1 MKNLMTKLVIAFA
14 ILTFGSISVSAQDGD
29 TSSTHNSEAAEGLD
43 LHAVAEVF
51 KGSENLEN
59 FEHSLNN
66 PETGINNLDLNHNDQ
81 VDFIRVVEH
90 VADNTHLVVL
100 QVPLG
105 EDEFQDVAT
114 IAVEQEGG
122 EKYNLQVQGD
132 EALYGPSYYI
142 VPSTADLGT
151 WNVVRGLFRPSYRP
165 YLSPFGFRT
174 LPRWWGVR
182 RPVAL
187 NDYRTRTVAF
197 VGRRNFVASR
207 TVRVRTVNKINYHPR
222 ASAMVTRRTN
232 VTRTTTTT
240 TATPRAVIQTRTE
253 TNTRPAAQTTTT
265 RTQTRVIRPR
275 KH

>member
-1 MKNLMTKLVIAFA
+1 MKNLVTKFIIAFA
-14 ILTFGSISVSAQDGD
+14 FLTLGFVSVSAQDGA
-29 TSSTHNSEAAEGLD
+29 TVSTHNSEAAEGLD

-81 VDFIRVVEH
+81 VDFIRVEEQ

-114 IAVEQEGG
+114 IAVEQVGG
-122 EKYNLQVQGD
+122 EKYNLQIQGD
-132 EALYGPSYYI
+132 EVLYGPSYYI
-142 VPSTADLGT
+142 VPSTADPGA
-151 WNVVRGLFRPSYRP
+151 WGVVRGLFRPNYRP
-165 YLSPFGFRT
+165 YLSPFGFRA

-187 NDYRTRTVAF
+187 NVYRTRTVAF
-197 VGRRNFVASR
+197 AGRGNFTASR
-207 TVRVRTVNKINYHPR
+207 TFRVRTVNKINYHPR
-222 ASAMVTRRTN
+222 ASTIVTRRAN
-232 VTRTTTTT
+232 ATRTTSTT

-253 TNTRPAAQTTTT
+253 TNVRPATQTTTT
-265 RTQTRVIRPR
+265 RTQTRVIRGR
-275 KH
+275 RN